1 MGDRL
6 TTAVLI
12 EDHDGM
18 REGIRVWCAQAEPPI
33 DLVEAGGRVSLAWT
47 EPGSSADVVI
57 LDLHVEGKRQYETI
71 SRLAESGRRVVV
83 YTMYDDNDTAVQC
96 IDRGAMAYI
105 AKTEGKDFLI
115 AAVRAAADGQTYTTP
130 ALGGA
135 ILVDPKR
142 PKLSTKE
149 TQTLLLW
156 LQLGSKAEVARVMY
170 VTEKTVDEYIR
181 RVRTKYAYV
190 GRKASTKADLAIRA
204 VKDELITLEEL
215 EALIDRRLSPGS

>member
-12 EDHDGM
+12 EDHEGM
-18 REGIRVWCAQAEPPI
+18 REGIRLWCAQAEPPI
-33 DLVEAGGRVSLAWT
+33 SLLEAGGRMSLAWT
-47 EPGSSADVVI
+47 APGSGADVVI
-57 LDLHVEGKRQYETI
+57 LDLHVEGKRQYDAI

-105 AKTEGKDFLI
+105 AKTEGKEYLI
-115 AAVRAAADGQTYTTP
+115 AAVRAAAAGQTYTTP

-142 PKLSTKE
+142 PRLSAQE
-149 TQTLLLW
+149 TQALLLW
-156 LQLGSKAEVARVMY
+156 LQLGSKADVARAMF
-170 VTEKTVDEYIR
+170 VTESTVDKYIT
-181 RVRTKYAYV
+181 RVRIKYAYV
-190 GRKASTKADLAIRA
+190 GRPASTKADLAIRA
-204 VKDELITLEEL
+204 VKDGLITVEEL
-215 EALIDRRLSPGS
+215 ETLIDRRLDS